1 MHLPAAAP
9 LWIGV
14 VLTAIVAIADGEL
27 GPRKNLADLSP
38 DELTRFRDAVRTLQ
52 QNGQWVAVAGDHG
65 VPHSFCPHGSKK
77 FLPWHRRFIARL
89 EIALGVPLPYWDWTT
104 GPIPQALLDATYV
117 DAQGNVQA
125 NPLLAGPKAG
135 DPFCIVRTT
144 TSTLTN
150 WVIAGDGMTKR
161 DMNADFP
168 FKSLADQEALT
179 ITRESFEEM
188 SAALEGAHNDVHGS
202 VGGDSTFC
210 IGLDR
215 RRPVLSV
222 FVFSEHARLLCVRS
236 DLLVEPQ
243 QCRSYL
249 VAMAAG
255 QQVRHVPGG
264 GTWAFAGCDPS
275 CGTVFHAG

>member
-135 DPFCIVRTT
+135 D
-144 TSTLTN
+144 
-150 WVIAGDGMTKR
+150 GMTKR

-202 VGGDSTFC
+202 VGGDMNT
-210 IGLDR
+210 LDYSAFDPIFWLNHNNVDRIWWQWQLVNKFAMYPEEARGPLQVAIPPAAPCSMPADDDVR
-215 RRPVLSV
+215 RT
-222 FVFSEHARLLCVRS
+222 HWARSRATTRS
-236 DLLVEPQ
+236 
-243 QCRSYL
+243 R
-249 VAMAAG
+249 
-255 QQVRHVPGG
+255 
-264 GTWAFAGCDPS
+264 T
-275 CGTVFHAG
+275 